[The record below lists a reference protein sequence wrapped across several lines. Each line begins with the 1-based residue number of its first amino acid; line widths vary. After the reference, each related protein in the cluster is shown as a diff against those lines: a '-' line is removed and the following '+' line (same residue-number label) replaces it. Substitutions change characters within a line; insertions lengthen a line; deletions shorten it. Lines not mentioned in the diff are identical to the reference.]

1 MLGRNGLVWI
11 LVVALLLIIAGVWF
25 GLNSC
30 GNKCHIVAGYAFD
43 QCIKA
48 GGTECYKV
56 EQDKKTEC
64 MFSTN
69 CQ

>member
-1 MLGRNGLVWI
+1 MSGRAGLVWI
-11 LVVALLLIIAGVWF
+11 LVIALVLMVFGIWF

-43 QCIKA
+43 ECIKA
-48 GGTECYKV
+48 GNPDCHAV
-56 EQDKKTEC
+56 EQQMMTQC

-69 CQ
+69 CN